1 MTYNDVAT
9 ISQITSLLMF
19 ILMFLG
25 AVAYALWPSNGK
37 RFEAVQRQAL
47 DLDKSAD
54 MRTRGRQ

>member
-19 ILMFLG
+19 IVMFLG

-37 RFEAVQRQAL
+37 RFETVQRQAL